1 MSELVLTQ
9 QANPGAMGA
18 NLAAVFVDTAG
29 QPSFVGSDG
38 AAKKLMDSNRPVV
51 ASNITIT
58 PGPITMN
65 FPAGR
70 IILSPGANS
79 TLVINSFVTVN
90 TLVFAMAAANDST
103 GRVTAVE
110 SGAGNFTVYSTAPAA
125 NMPVNFL
132 VIN

>member
-1 MSELVLTQ
+1 MSDIVLTQ
-9 QANPGAMGA
+9 QANPGAVGA
-18 NLAAVFVDTAG
+18 NLVALFVDTAG
-29 QPSFVGSDG
+29 QPSFTGNDG
-38 AAKKLMDSNRPVV
+38 AAKKLMDSNRPAVV
-51 ASNITIT
+51 NNIATT

-79 TLVINSFVTVN
+79 TLVINSFVTAN
-90 TLVFAMAAANDST
+90 TLVFAIPAANDST

-110 SGAGNFTVYSTAPAA
+110 SGNNNFTVYSVAPTA